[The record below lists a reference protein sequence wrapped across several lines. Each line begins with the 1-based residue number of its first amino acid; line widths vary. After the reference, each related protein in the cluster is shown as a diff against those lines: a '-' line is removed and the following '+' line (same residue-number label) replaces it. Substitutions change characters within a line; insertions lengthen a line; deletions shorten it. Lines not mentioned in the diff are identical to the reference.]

1 MATHKVKR
9 SSADL
14 RTLLIIKYLAIIDL
28 LSSILLYPNF
38 IYLVSVGHYNLP
50 ASYCILLGIWE
61 IYFPT
66 TSTFLVLVL
75 VAFKVDMLRNPF
87 SSLSHNRIKTHIICV
102 FTCISGVIIPS
113 APVYGLA
120 TMIYDP
126 KRQTC
131 TFDFY
136 PSWSEEPAKCIFVSS
151 AVFFCCIAPLVAIT
165 VLSVTI
171 IVKVKERTN
180 KMALQSGKD
189 QTAPNKVKLL
199 VLTSFNL

>member
-1 MATHKVKR
+1 MFIIVATHKVKR
-9 SSADL
+9 SSSDL

-28 LSSILLYPNF
+28 LSSVLLYPNF
-38 IYLVSVGHYNLP
+38 IYLVSVGRYNLP
-50 ASYCILLGIWE
+50 AAYCILLGIWE

-75 VAFKVDMLRNPF
+75 VAFKVHMLRNPF
-87 SSLSHNRIKTHIICV
+87 SSLSHNRVLIHVICIA
-102 FTCISGVIIPS
+102 TSLSGLIIPS

-136 PSWSEEPAKCIFVSS
+136 PDFQTEMAKCIFVSG
-151 AVFFCCIAPLVAIT
+151 AVFFCCVAPLASISG
-165 VLSVTI
+165 LSVYI
-171 IVKVKERTN
+171 LVKVKRRT
-180 KMALQSGKD
+180 KMMAAAMQGGKGEN
-189 QTAPNKVKLL
+189 TPKVIIIL
-199 VLTSFNL
+199 